1 MLMSEVYY
9 FQRYHSKENAHSS
22 NALLLLKRLYYYSPK
37 LFYRV
42 ISKWID
48 VEEDTFLPN
57 FLTQTKAIK
66 SVPDFCIKQNG
77 FKIIVEAKEK
87 YNQFTENQMRNHI
100 ESLIHDNIKTH
111 IMIALAPKF
120 SENDNRIFDLVKKED
135 IKLISLTYI
144 DLYNDIKEVCDLYHD
159 SEMLE
164 ILEEYEDYCNEEG
177 LIDYSDSTIM
187 VRLAGS
193 TMNCNIN
200 PDIFLYYDNAEH
212 KYEGFR
218 YIGLYSNKKVQY
230 IGEVKKVI
238 RAYENESGVPEY
250 EGLIP
255 HKYEVT
261 YQDKTRI
268 NKAMQNQKELYDNT
282 HTPHCYFL
290 VEKFIPVENFYKNS
304 SMALYGKKKFYLQ
317 QFGLPPKSSV
327 EKIADAMKNKTWEE
341 VEKK

>member
-1 MLMSEVYY
+1 MIMSEVYY

-57 FLTQTKAIK
+57 FLTQTKAVK

-87 YNQFTENQMRNHI
+87 YNQFTESQMRNHI
-100 ESLIHDNIKTH
+100 ESLIIDNIKTR

-120 SENDNRIFDLVKKED
+120 SENDNKIFDLVKKDE
-135 IKLISLTYI
+135 IKLIKLTYM
-144 DLYNDIKEVCDLYHD
+144 DLYNDIKEVCDVYHD
-159 SEMLE
+159 SEMLD

-187 VRLAGS
+187 VRLAIS
-193 TMNCNIN
+193 TMDCNIS
-200 PDIFLYYDNAEH
+200 PDISLYYDNAEH

-230 IGEVKKVI
+230 IGEIRKVI
-238 RAYENESGVPEY
+238 KAYKNTEDIPVF
-250 EGLIP
+250 EGLLP
-255 HKYEVT
+255 HKCDVT
-261 YQDKTRI
+261 DEDKKRI
-268 NKAMQNQKELYDNT
+268 CKAMENQKKLYDNT

-290 VEKFIPVENFYKNS
+290 VEKFVPIDNFYKNS
-304 SMALYGKKKFYLQ
+304 PMALYGKKKFYLQ
-317 QFGLPPKSSV
+317 QLGLPPKCPV
-327 EKIADAMKNKTWEE
+327 EKIAEAMKNKTWEE
-341 VEKK
+341 VEGK